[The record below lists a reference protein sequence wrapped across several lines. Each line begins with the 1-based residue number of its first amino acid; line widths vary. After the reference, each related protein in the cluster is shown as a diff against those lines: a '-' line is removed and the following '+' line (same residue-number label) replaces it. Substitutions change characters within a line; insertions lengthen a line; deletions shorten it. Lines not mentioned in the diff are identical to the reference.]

1 MSGNEPSKAED
12 KPSYQW
18 VFIGMAMMM
27 LAGVGVAYYPFFL
40 ATRQVQTFC
49 KELPAGASI
58 EVVRARAA
66 EVGYEVSPIEGGH
79 ALLEDPL
86 SYGRRTCNLRFGAQG
101 LLGVE

>member
-1 MSGNEPSKAED
+1 MSSNEPSKAAD

-18 VFIGMAMMM
+18 VFIGMAIMM
-27 LAGVGVAYYPFFL
+27 LAGVVFAYLPFFL

-58 EVVRARAA
+58 EGVRARA
-66 EVGYEVSPIEGGH
+66 EQMGYEVSPIEGGS
-79 ALLEDPL
+79 ALLEDPR

-101 LLGVE
+101 LIAYE